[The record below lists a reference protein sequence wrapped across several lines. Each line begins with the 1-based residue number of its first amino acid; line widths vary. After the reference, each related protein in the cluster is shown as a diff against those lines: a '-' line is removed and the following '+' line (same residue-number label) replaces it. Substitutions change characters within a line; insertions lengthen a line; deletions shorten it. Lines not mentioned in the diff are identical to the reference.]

1 MICLNRREFNVKV
14 LLVFGSLS
22 VSLTRLFRAFEQV
35 FSLRGFSRLN
45 MMLSH
50 LRGPSTTNS
59 LIRWTAILPSF
70 LYSSIILNQLPKSTK
85 KSCTHMLQ
93 SSAADV
99 KELCNFA
106 THSVWKSPKMS
117 HLDFGIFHQFL
128 SFKMTCLVTLFDRNT
143 KYFW

>member
-1 MICLNRREFNVKV
+1 MDHLFIYIVVICLNRREFNVKV

-117 HLDFGIFHQFL
+117 YLKFNIFHQFL
-128 SFKMTCLVTLFDRNT
+128 PS
-143 KYFW
+143 